1 MNVKV
6 ATKEDMDA
14 LYESDGLAFLNRNFS
29 ALINDAGAFAE
40 FNMLLNSCKIKLK
53 EDTTVYVVSG
63 KLMDEYYDL
72 EGDNA
77 FRSKYYSIIKF
88 EDLDIPE
95 FMSEMDGI
103 RLLGSLYATSW
114 IRVVDIANYVEYTKG
129 RHELTEDIKYL
140 VDINSDDGE
149 TVI

>member
-1 MNVKV
+1 MIVKV
-6 ATKEDMDA
+6 ATKDDLKT
-14 LYESDGLAFLNRNFS
+14 LYESDGLAFMNRNFT
-29 ALINDAGAFAE
+29 ALINDPGAFEE
-40 FNMLLNSCKIKLK
+40 FNMILNSCKIKLK

-77 FRSKYYSIIKF
+77 FRSKYYSVIKF

-103 RLLGSLYATSW
+103 RLLGSLSAISW
-114 IRVVDIANYVEYTKG
+114 IKVVDLANYVEYTKG
-129 RHELTEDIKYL
+129 RHELTEDIQYL

-149 TVI
+149 AVI